1 MLRRTFCWSVAFVL
15 IASVAYG
22 QERYVRIEKPRD
34 GQTVEGLPDVEGK
47 VSDPKAKVILVVR
60 PVGTKEY
67 WVQPPVDVNNDGKF
81 SSSVHI
87 GRTEEDYGTRFQIRA
102 VANPRRELR
111 EGQVLSAWPA
121 AELSSEIV
129 TVVKARLPK

>member
-47 VSDPKAKVILVVR
+47 VSDPKAKVILVVCRWDEGVPGPATRRCEQRREILLQR
-60 PVGTKEY
+60 PHWT
-67 WVQPPVDVNNDGKF
+67 DGR
-81 SSSVHI
+81 
-87 GRTEEDYGTRFQIRA
+87 GRRDAFQIRA

-111 EGQVLSAWPA
+111 EGQVLSAW
-121 AELSSEIV
+121 LVRSSSSGNRYCSES
-129 TVVKARLPK
+129 